1 MLYTK
6 VEYYIGVE
14 EWTRE
19 KLSAPWRQIGER
31 QQQRS
36 VGTADTPAWA
46 VDTSRVTRARKQ
58 QRGSQLQ
65 RDKGKRRR
73 GEDIGEN
80 GGLRGERGRRRVVR
94 VQIGWAVLS
103 AAAGT
108 YHHLPPSTSPPFPPS
123 IWLNFSP
130 SMLSVLSPLN
140 NTFIRSEKHSNETM
154 CISRSWTLEWLKINA
169 SSAVLNANLNVT
181 KGQFLDWLSFLQC
194 KAIVP
199 PWCDTSVHS
208 TYLIDELRSIGQRQ
222 NNPIFN
228 LQQSCSTFHP
238 LLNLHPS
245 ACSLGCV
252 GWATAS
258 GAPLQMTSG
267 KVMGEWIV

>member
-1 MLYTK
+1 M
-6 VEYYIGVE
+6 
-14 EWTRE
+14 
-19 KLSAPWRQIGER
+19 SC
-31 QQQRS
+31 
-36 VGTADTPAWA
+36 A
-46 VDTSRVTRARKQ
+46 VCC
-58 QRGSQLQ
+58 
-65 RDKGKRRR
+65 
-73 GEDIGEN
+73 
-80 GGLRGERGRRRVVR
+80 GRYV
-94 VQIGWAVLS
+94 
-103 AAAGT
+103 
-108 YHHLPPSTSPPFPPS
+108 PSPSSLHIPPFPPS

-140 NTFIRSEKHSNETM
+140 NSFIRSEKHSNETM

-169 SSAVLNANLNVT
+169 SSALLNANLNVT

-208 TYLIDELRSIGQRQ
+208 TYLIDELRSIGQRH

-228 LQQSCSTFHP
+228 LLQNCSTFHP

-267 KVMGEWIV
+267 KVLGEWIV